1 MWLVFWLFGLML
13 GVLIVKNKNVQENF
27 VVKLSSVRSLIDSR
41 LTLIDSRHL
50 LKLMGKLAHYHY
62 NKKKFVILG
71 VERDLYNL
79 LISEGYNPFTVYRWL
94 LLEKMPD
101 DLKFKLKQKEI
112 TQKKAVALAFER
124 RGENVKELTQSV
136 RVLGLNI
143 ISRI

>member
-1 MWLVFWLFGLML
+1 VLAIFWLFGLML
-13 GVLIVKNKNVQENF
+13 EVLIVKNKNVQENF
-27 VVKLSSVRSLIDSR
+27 IVKLSSVRSLINSR

-50 LKLMGKLAHYHY
+50 LELMGKLAHYHY
-62 NKKKFVILG
+62 NKKKSILLG
-71 VERDLYNL
+71 IERDLYNL

-94 LLEKMPD
+94 LLEKIPD

-124 RGENVKELTQSV
+124 RGEGVKELTQSV
-136 RVLGLNI
+136 RILGLNI

>member
-1 MWLVFWLFGLML
+1 MLAVFWLFGLML
-13 GVLIVKNKNVQENF
+13 EVLIVKSEFVRDSF
-27 VVKLSSVRSLIDSR
+27 VVKLSSVRSLIKSR
-41 LTLIDSRHL
+41 LTLVDGRHL

-62 NKKKFVILG
+62 NKKRFVILG

-79 LISEGYNPFTVYRWL
+79 LISNSYNPFTVYRWL

-101 DLKFKLKQKEI
+101 DLKFKLKQREI

-124 RGENVKELTQSV
+124 RGVGVKELTQSV
-136 RVLGLNI
+136 RALGLSI

>member
-1 MWLVFWLFGLML
+1 MWLVFWLFGLMRE
-13 GVLIVKNKNVQENF
+13 VLIVKGRIVQESF
-27 VVKLSSVRSLIDSR
+27 LVKLSSVRSLIESR
-41 LTLIDSRHL
+41 LPLVDGRLL

-62 NKKKFVILG
+62 NKKKFILLG
-71 VERDLYNL
+71 VEWDLYNL

-94 LLEKMPD
+94 LLEKIPD

>member
-62 NKKKFVILG
+62 NKKKFILLG

-79 LISEGYNPFTVYRWL
+79 LISGGYNPFTVYRWL
-94 LLEKMPD
+94 LLERMPD

-124 RGENVKELTQSV
+124 RGEGVKELTQSV
-136 RVLGLNI
+136 RILGLNI